1 MKIRMDFVTNSSSS
15 SFVVFS
21 IKNPELANVFRR
33 CGMEYLV
40 KGDVVKG
47 QLSSESTGMGT
58 PGRGSI
64 SAWMRECLE
73 MSMCIKGE
81 YNALYSMIE
90 QLSERIDDAT
100 VSADIQAHTIVSDDW
115 GSCYQSEERK
125 NGKIITVS
133 MSEGSWNST
142 KEGQGLWEALSG
154 DFSKYRAELKKN
166 KSMFSVH
173 NDPWYTPPA
182 SSKAINTQPEFF
194 DSLPD
199 DFSLDYMVCCLT
211 GDFSFGTKLQ
221 VEEYIRSLGGA
232 LSSSVSKS
240 IDVLIVGSKGND
252 KWSHGNYGTK
262 IARAIE
268 LKASG
273 QGVLILKEADVLK

>member
-73 MSMCIKGE
+73 MSMCIKRE
-81 YNALYSMIE
+81 YNALYSMLE

-125 NGKIITVS
+125 NGKITAVS
-133 MSEGSWNST
+133 MSEDSWNST
-142 KEGQGLWEALSG
+142 KEGQGLWQALSG
-154 DFSKYRAELKKN
+154 DFSKYREELKKD
-166 KSMFSVH
+166 KSVVSVYS
-173 NDPWYTPPA
+173 DPWYTPPA
-182 SSKAINTQPEFF
+182 SPKASKNQPEFF

-199 DFSLDYMVCCLT
+199 DFSVDYMVCCLT
-211 GDFSFGTKLQ
+211 GDFSYGTKKQ
-221 VEEYIRSLGGA
+221 VEERIKSLGGA
-232 LSSSVSKS
+232 LTSSVSKN

-252 KWSHGNYGTK
+252 NWSYGNYGAK

-273 QGVLILKEADVLK
+273 QNILILKETDVLK

>member
-1 MKIRMDFVTNSSSS
+1 
-15 SFVVFS
+15 
-21 IKNPELANVFRR
+21 
-33 CGMEYLV
+33 
-40 KGDVVKG
+40 
-47 QLSSESTGMGT
+47 
-58 PGRGSI
+58 
-64 SAWMRECLE
+64 

-133 MSEGSWNST
+133 MSEDSWNST

-211 GDFSFGTKLQ
+211 GDSHLEQ
-221 VEEYIRSLGGA
+221 NYRL
-232 LSSSVSKS
+232 KS
-240 IDVLIVGSKGND
+240 ISGLSEGRYLLLYQKALMCLSLAV
-252 KWSHGNYGTK
+252 
-262 IARAIE
+262 RATTNGVMETTAPRSQE
-268 LKASG
+268 L
-273 QGVLILKEADVLK
+273 